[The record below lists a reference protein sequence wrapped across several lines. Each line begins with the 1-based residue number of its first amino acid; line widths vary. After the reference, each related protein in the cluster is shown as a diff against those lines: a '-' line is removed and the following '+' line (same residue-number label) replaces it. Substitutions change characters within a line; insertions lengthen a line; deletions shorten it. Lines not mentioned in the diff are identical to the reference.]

1 MARLEMI
8 KSINEIHR
16 RLLKE
21 TCEINSVAALLKA
34 GATVKGREL
43 LATMIGVPHALVLE
57 WIHQADLT
65 RVKGIGKEYLALLNA
80 LEIKTLKQL
89 KQQTAESLC
98 EKMQEIN
105 RNHDLVRR
113 LPTLEM
119 ISDWVE
125 QANEIFP
132 TVQE

>member
-8 KSINEIHR
+8 KSIDEMHSG
-16 RLLKE
+16 LLRE

-34 GATVKGREL
+34 GATLEGRES
-43 LATMIGVPHALVLE
+43 LATMIGVPYAVVLD
-57 WIHQADLT
+57 WMHQADLT

-80 LEIKTLKQL
+80 LGIKTLEQL

-98 EKMQEIN
+98 EKIQEVN
-105 RNHDLVRR
+105 RNHHLVRR
-113 LPTLEM
+113 VPTLEM
-119 ISDWVE
+119 VSDWVE

-132 TVQE
+132 MVQE